1 MYFLNLKYVL
11 DLSIIP
17 RFRLRGK
24 KKEQKRGFSVR
35 LEGKSLKGDFLK
47 FIIPSII
54 AQWVFSLYTMVDGIF
69 VARGVSEV
77 ALTAVNISMPFT
89 TGLFSISILFAV
101 GNSTIVAILL
111 GQGNR
116 KKANEVFTQNVVVL
130 CVLSVMIT
138 TLVLTFLEP
147 FARFLGAT
155 DNILPY
161 AKEYIGTIA
170 PFAIAY
176 TLSYSFET
184 LIKTDGYP
192 KLATIYVTLGAV
204 LNCILDYLMVMAWHW
219 GVRGAALATG
229 ISQVSVIVL
238 YLWHFLG
245 PKGTIKF
252 AKFHFQISVV
262 GRQIR
267 NGMSSGVTEF
277 SSGIIIFFFN
287 QAILRYIGEYALVS
301 YTIISYVN
309 TIVVMSMAGIAQGS
323 QPLISYYYGKNEP
336 NKYKK
341 LLKYGLAAAAAGS
354 VVAVLGCYLGAGG
367 IVSLFLDAKESVL
380 AEYSVRVFRIFILS
394 FLLAGYNV
402 VIGGYFTSVEKAGFA
417 TAISLTRSLIALVA
431 SLVFLTAIFGGEAI
445 WWAPVIAE
453 SICLVMSIGMYR
465 WYVSHR

>member
-1 MYFLNLKYVL
+1 M
-11 DLSIIP
+11 
-17 RFRLRGK
+17 
-24 KKEQKRGFSVR
+24 R
-35 LEGKSLKGDFLK
+35 LEGKSLKSDFLR

-111 GQGNR
+111 GQGEKER
-116 KKANEVFTQNVVVL
+116 ANEVFTQNVVLL
-130 CVLSVMIT
+130 CTLSVLIT
-138 TLVLTFLEP
+138 ILVIVFLEP

-155 DNILPY
+155 DNI
-161 AKEYIGTIA
+161 
-170 PFAIAY
+170 
-176 TLSYSFET
+176 LSYSFET

-192 KLATIYVTLGAV
+192 KLATIYVTSGSV
-204 LNCILDYLMVMAWHW
+204 LNCILDYILVMVLHK
-219 GVRGAALATG
+219 GVWGAAFATG
-229 ISQVSVIVL
+229 ISQAAVILL

-245 PKGTIKF
+245 PKGTIRF
-252 AKFHFQISVV
+252 SKFHLMPSEIW
-262 GRQIR
+262 RQIR

-287 QAILRYIGEYALVS
+287 QAILKYIGEYALVS

-336 NKYKK
+336 GKYKK
-341 LLKYGLAAAAAGS
+341 LLKYGITAALVGS
-354 VVAVLGCYLGAGG
+354 VGAVVVCYMGAGG
-367 IVSLFLDAKESVL
+367 IVRLFLKESEASL
-380 AEYSVRVFRIFILS
+380 IKYSVRVFRIFILS
-394 FLLAGYNV
+394 FLIAGLNV
-402 VIGGYFTSVEKAGFA
+402 VLGGYFTSVERAGFA
-417 TAISLTRSLIALVA
+417 TMISLTRSLVALVI
-431 SLVFLTAIFGGEAI
+431 SLVFLTAVFGGEAI

-453 SICLVMSIGMYR
+453 SCCVVLALGLYR
-465 WYVSHR
+465 WYRKREK